1 MMKNNFQVLFR
12 YILSAFVL
20 LLPFAMSGAGEED
33 FYRRMLNADINSL
46 KLRAHGFIPAQ
57 PDSAIIYLSAVAARY
72 SSDMS
77 DEDKNICA
85 GAMNNLGYLHFFHK
99 HNVVMSYSYLIR
111 SKDIAES
118 LDDPSLTAYIALNI
132 ANVFCYIDDFESA
145 ISYYRQSINAGLESG
160 EYGPVMT
167 SLANAISFICSTH
180 PPHSM
185 RESLPELSKINRA
198 DFASQPMAD
207 YTWCLVDGVN
217 YWDQKD
223 YAMAEKCFLKSLDLI
238 RTEYTPDRFRHMSFG
253 LLAVLKSNTGD
264 YQAAIDYLNRALQ
277 ATDAPDIRAAI
288 YGQLHHCYE
297 KSGDRDKASYYL
309 SRYVSLSDTL
319 LRSGQIKALHNIEMQ
334 SSVDDFNLRLNRAS
348 TERRT
353 LVIVICVI
361 LAAMVMMTGLGVWL
375 WKSRSRLKRAN
386 EELYLQARARTLPPS
401 DLVPPADAP
410 GDGGNDD
417 AGDAGRDLAL
427 RLKNIMETS
436 DEIYRHDF
444 SLDSLARLADAPS
457 RKVSQTINSRGL
469 NFNTFLQKYRVEEAC
484 RRLDDHER
492 YGRHTI
498 EAISDSLGFKSRS
511 NFITVFKKFTGI
523 TPSEYQKISV
533 SRPDGRENAN

>member
-12 YILSAFVL
+12 YIFSVFVL
-20 LLPFAMSGAGEED
+20 LLPFVTFGANDED
-33 FYRRMLNADINSL
+33 FYRRMLNADLNSL
-46 KLRAHGFIPAQ
+46 KQRAKDFIPAQ

-72 SSDMS
+72 SPEMS
-77 DEDKNICA
+77 DEDKCICA

-111 SKDIAES
+111 SKDIAET
-118 LDDPSLTAYIALNI
+118 LDDPSQMAYIALNI

-145 ISYYRQSINAGLESG
+145 ISYYRKSINAGLESG
-160 EYGPVMT
+160 EYGPVLT
-167 SLANAISFICSTH
+167 SLANAISYICSTH

-185 RESLPELSKINRA
+185 KESLPELSKINRA
-198 DFASQPMAD
+198 DFASQPMVD
-207 YTWCLVDGVN
+207 YTWSLVDGVD
-217 YWDQKD
+217 YWDKKN
-223 YAMAEKCFLKSLDLI
+223 YAMAEKCFLASLDHI
-238 RTEYTPDRFRHMSFG
+238 DTEYTPERFRHMSLA
-253 LLAVLKSNTGD
+253 LLAVLKSNTGN
-264 YQAAIDYLNRALQ
+264 YQAAIDYLNLALK

-288 YGQLHHCYE
+288 YGQLHHCFE

-334 SSVDDFNLRLNRAS
+334 SSVDDLNLRLNRAS

-361 LAAMVMMTGLGVWL
+361 LAAMAMMTGLGVWL

-386 EELYLQARARTLPPS
+386 EELYRQARARTAPPVMP
-401 DLVPPADAP
+401 DDIGETP
-410 GDGGNDD
+410 GDDD
-417 AGDAGRDLAL
+417 ADDAGRDLAL
-427 RLKNIMETS
+427 RLRKIMETS

-457 RKVSQTINSRGL
+457 RKVSQAINSRGL
-469 NFNTFLQKYRVEEAC
+469 NFSTFLQKYRVEEAC
-484 RRLDDHER
+484 RRLDDHEH

-498 EAISDSLGFKSRS
+498 EAISESLGFKSRS
-511 NFITVFKKFTGI
+511 NFISVFKKFTGI
-523 TPSEYQKISV
+523 TPSEYQKISA
-533 SRPDGRENAN
+533 SRPADRENAN

>member
-1 MMKNNFQVLFR
+1 MKNNFQVLFR
-12 YILSAFVL
+12 YILSVFVL
-20 LLPFAMSGAGEED
+20 LLPFVAFGAGEED
-33 FYRRMLNADINSL
+33 FYRRMLNTDLGSL
-46 KLRAHGFIPAQ
+46 KERAKRFIPSQ
-57 PDSAIIYLSAVAARY
+57 PDSAVIYFSAIAARY
-72 SSDMS
+72 TPDMS
-77 DEDKNICA
+77 DKDKAVCS
-85 GAMNNLGYLHFFHK
+85 GAMNNLGYIHFFHK
-99 HNVVMSYSYLIR
+99 HNVVMAYSYLIR

-118 LDDPSLTAYIALNI
+118 LDDPSQMAYIALNI

-145 ISYYRQSINAGLESG
+145 ISYYRKSINAGLESG
-160 EYGPVMT
+160 EYGPVLT
-167 SLANAISFICSTH
+167 SLANAISYICSTH

-185 RESLPELSKINRA
+185 KESLPELSKINRS
-198 DFASQPMAD
+198 DFAGQPMVD
-207 YTWCLVDGVN
+207 YTWSLVDGVD
-217 YWDQKD
+217 YWDKKN
-223 YAMAEKCFLKSLDLI
+223 YAMAEKCFLASLDHI
-238 RTEYTPDRFRHMSFG
+238 DTEYTPERFRHMSLA
-253 LLAVLKSNTGD
+253 LLAVLKSNTGN
-264 YQAAIDYLNRALQ
+264 YQAAIDYLNLALK

-288 YGQLHHCYE
+288 YGQLHHCFE

-361 LAAMVMMTGLGVWL
+361 LAAMAMMTGLGVWL

-401 DLVPPADAP
+401 DLVAPADAP
-410 GDGGNDD
+410 GDGGGGNGDD
-417 AGDAGRDLAL
+417 ADHDLAL

-457 RKVSQTINSRGL
+457 RKVSQAINSRGL
-469 NFNTFLQKYRVEEAC
+469 NFSTFLQKYRVEEAC

-523 TPSEYQKISV
+523 TPSEYQKISA
-533 SRPDGRENAN
+533 SRPADRKNAN

>member
-12 YILSAFVL
+12 YIFSVFVL
-20 LLPFAMSGAGEED
+20 LLPFVTFGANDED
-33 FYRRMLNADINSL
+33 FYRRMLNADLNSL
-46 KLRAHGFIPAQ
+46 KQRAKDFIPAQ

-72 SSDMS
+72 SPEMS
-77 DEDKNICA
+77 DEDKGICA

-111 SKDIAES
+111 SKDIAET
-118 LDDPSLTAYIALNI
+118 LDDPSQMAYIALNI

-145 ISYYRQSINAGLESG
+145 ISYYRRSINAGLESG
-160 EYGPVMT
+160 EYGPVLT
-167 SLANAISFICSTH
+167 SLANAISYICSTH

-185 RESLPELSKINRA
+185 KESLPELSKINRS
-198 DFASQPMAD
+198 DFVGQPMAD
-207 YTWCLVDGVN
+207 YTWSLIDGVD
-217 YWDQKD
+217 YWDKKD
-223 YAMAEKCFLKSLDLI
+223 YAMAEKCFLTSLDLI
-238 RTEYTPDRFRHMSFG
+238 NTEYTPERFRHMSLA
-253 LLAVLKSNTGD
+253 LLAVLKSNTGN
-264 YQAAIDYLNRALQ
+264 YQAAIDYLNLALK

-288 YGQLHHCYE
+288 YGQLNHCYE
-297 KSGDRDKASYYL
+297 NLGNREKAAYYL

-334 SSVDDFNLRLNRAS
+334 SSVDDFNLRLSRAS

-361 LAAMVMMTGLGVWL
+361 LAAMAMMTGLGVWL

-401 DLVPPADAP
+401 DIVPPADAP
-410 GDGGNDD
+410 GDGGDDD

-457 RKVSQTINSRGL
+457 RKVSQAINSRGL
-469 NFNTFLQKYRVEEAC
+469 NFSTFLQKYRVEEAC
-484 RRLDDHER
+484 RRLDDHDR

-498 EAISDSLGFKSRS
+498 EAISESLGFKSRS

-523 TPSEYQKISV
+523 TPSEYQKISA
-533 SRPDGRENAN
+533 SRPAGRENAN

>member
-33 FYRRMLNADINSL
+33 FYRRMLNTDLGSL
-46 KLRAHGFIPAQ
+46 KERAKTFIPSQ
-57 PDSAIIYLSAVAARY
+57 PDSAIIYFSAVAARY
-72 SSDMS
+72 APDMS
-77 DEDKNICA
+77 DEDKAVCA
-85 GAMNNLGYLHFFHK
+85 GAMNNLGYIHFFHK
-99 HNVVMSYSYLIR
+99 HNVVMAYSYLIR

-118 LDDPSLTAYIALNI
+118 LDDPSLMTYIALNI

-145 ISYYRQSINAGLESG
+145 ISYYRKSINTGLESG

-167 SLANAISFICSTH
+167 SLSNAISYICSTH

-185 RESLPELSKINRA
+185 KETLPELSKINRA

-207 YTWCLVDGVN
+207 YTWSLVDGVD
-217 YWDQKD
+217 YWDKKD
-223 YAMAEKCFLKSLDLI
+223 YAMAEKCFLTSLDLI
-238 RTEYTPDRFRHMSFG
+238 KTEYTPERFRHMSLA
-253 LLAVLKSNTGD
+253 LLAVLKSDMGN
-264 YQAAIDYLNRALQ
+264 YQAAIDYLNRALE

-288 YGQLHHCYE
+288 YGQLNHCYE
-297 KSGDRDKASYYL
+297 KTGDKEKAAYYL
-309 SRYVSLSDTL
+309 SRHVSLSDTL

-361 LAAMVMMTGLGVWL
+361 LAAMAMMTGLGVWL
-375 WKSRSRLKRAN
+375 WKSRSRLKKAN
-386 EELYLQARARTLPPS
+386 EELYRQARARTAPPVMP
-401 DLVPPADAP
+401 DDIGETP
-410 GDGGNDD
+410 GDDD
-417 AGDAGRDLAL
+417 ADDAGRDLAL
-427 RLKNIMETS
+427 RLRKIMETS

-457 RKVSQTINSRGL
+457 RKVSQAINSRGL
-469 NFNTFLQKYRVEEAC
+469 NFSTFLQKYRVEEAC
-484 RRLDDHER
+484 RRLDDHEH

-498 EAISDSLGFKSRS
+498 EAISESLGFKSRS
-511 NFITVFKKFTGI
+511 NFISVFKKFTGI
-523 TPSEYQKISV
+523 TPSEYQKISA
-533 SRPDGRENAN
+533 SRPADRENVN

>member
-1 MMKNNFQVLFR
+1 MMENNFQVLFR
-12 YILSAFVL
+12 YIFSVFVL
-20 LLPFAMSGAGEED
+20 LLPFVTFGANDED
-33 FYRRMLNADINSL
+33 FYRRMLNADLNSL
-46 KLRAHGFIPAQ
+46 KQRAKDFIPAQ

-72 SSDMS
+72 SPEMS
-77 DEDKNICA
+77 DEDKGICA

-111 SKDIAES
+111 SKDIAET
-118 LDDPSLTAYIALNI
+118 LDDPSQMAYIALNI

-145 ISYYRQSINAGLESG
+145 ISYYRRSINAGLESG
-160 EYGPVMT
+160 EYGPVLT
-167 SLANAISFICSTH
+167 SLSNAISYICSTH
-180 PPHSM
+180 LPHSM
-185 RESLPELSKINRA
+185 KESLPELSKINRS
-198 DFASQPMAD
+198 DFVGQPMAD
-207 YTWCLVDGVN
+207 YTWSLVDGVN
-217 YWDQKD
+217 YWDKKD
-223 YAMAEKCFLKSLDLI
+223 YAMAEKCFLTSLDHI
-238 RTEYTPDRFRHMSFG
+238 DTEYTPERFRHMSLA
-253 LLAVLKSNTGD
+253 LLAVLKSNTGN
-264 YQAAIDYLNRALQ
+264 YQAAIDYLNLALQ

-288 YGQLHHCYE
+288 YGQLHHCFE

-334 SSVDDFNLRLNRAS
+334 SSVDDFNLRLSRAS

-361 LAAMVMMTGLGVWL
+361 LAAMAMMTGLGVWL

-401 DLVPPADAP
+401 DLVAPADAP
-410 GDGGNDD
+410 GDGGDDD

-457 RKVSQTINSRGL
+457 RKVSQAINSRGL
-469 NFNTFLQKYRVEEAC
+469 NFSTFLQKYRVEEAC

-523 TPSEYQKISV
+523 TPSEYQKISA
-533 SRPDGRENAN
+533 SRPADRKNTN

>member
-1 MMKNNFQVLFR
+1 MKNNFQVLSR
-12 YILSAFVL
+12 YILSVFVL
-20 LLPFAMSGAGEED
+20 LLPFVAFGAGEED
-33 FYRRMLNADINSL
+33 FYRRMLNTDLGSL
-46 KLRAHGFIPAQ
+46 KERAKTFIPSQ
-57 PDSAIIYLSAVAARY
+57 PDSAVIYFSAIAARY
-72 SSDMS
+72 TPDMS
-77 DEDKNICA
+77 DKDKAVCS
-85 GAMNNLGYLHFFHK
+85 GAMNNLGYIHFFHK
-99 HNVVMSYSYLIR
+99 HNVVMAYSYLIR

-118 LDDPSLTAYIALNI
+118 LDDPSLMTYIALNI

-145 ISYYRQSINAGLESG
+145 ISYYRRSINAGLESG
-160 EYGPVMT
+160 EYGPVLT
-167 SLANAISFICSTH
+167 SLSNAISYICSTH

-185 RESLPELSKINRA
+185 KESLPELSKINRA

-207 YTWCLVDGVN
+207 YTWSLVDGVD
-217 YWDQKD
+217 YWDKKD
-223 YAMAEKCFLKSLDLI
+223 YAMAEKCFLTSLDQI
-238 RTEYTPDRFRHMSFG
+238 RTEYTPDRFRHMSFAM
-253 LLAVLKSNTGD
+253 LAVLKSNMGD
-264 YQAAIDYLNRALQ
+264 YQAAIGYLNRALQ

-288 YGQLHHCYE
+288 YGQLHHCFE

-361 LAAMVMMTGLGVWL
+361 LAAMVMMAGLGVWL

-410 GDGGNDD
+410 GDGGDDDGDD
-417 AGDAGRDLAL
+417 AARDLAM
-427 RLKNIMETS
+427 RLKTIMETS
-436 DEIYRHDF
+436 DEIYRQDF

-457 RKVSQTINSRGL
+457 RKVSQAINSRGL
-469 NFNTFLQKYRVEEAC
+469 NFSTFLQKYRVEEAC
-484 RRLDDHER
+484 RRLDDHDR

-498 EAISDSLGFKSRS
+498 EAISESLGFKSRS

-523 TPSEYQKISV
+523 TPSEYQKISA
-533 SRPDGRENAN
+533 SRPADRKNAN